1 VQTILVRNVSIGRR
15 SGLDVRVGPQTVL
28 EVGPGLASRA
38 GEDMLD
44 GAGGALIPGLHDHH
58 VHLRAV
64 VAARQSVDV
73 SGLARSADFDKAISS
88 AAANASPGA
97 SLRVIGWH
105 ETRTGSLDRYRL
117 DVLSGR
123 VPVRVQHRSGAL
135 WVLNSAE
142 LDRVGA
148 MSSVLPGI
156 ERGDQGEPTGRL
168 FRLDGWLRGRSSS
181 DDSVESFARGLRA
194 HADEC
199 AQFGVTGWTDA
210 TPDREPDDASEL
222 SRLAEAAVFRQRLV
236 LMTPPAGL
244 PVPLDEDGGLAGQL
258 EVGPAKIVL
267 DDTVLPSQ
275 HELADVI
282 RSVHGAGRAV
292 AIHCV
297 TASQLIVAVA
307 AFEIAGPADDRIG
320 CDRIE
325 HAGVVPPG
333 YARRL
338 ASLGLAV
345 VTQPGFIRTRGDDYL
360 REVAPAEQEWLYPAA
375 TLMRAGVKVAASTD
389 APFGPA
395 NPWQCIAS
403 AVTRECPDGQV
414 VGAAERVSPYRA
426 LRMFLAAPEDV
437 RRTRTVSPGQPAE
450 LCLLHVPLREALAG
464 LPVVPVRATLLRGL
478 MAKPLLAPS

>member
-123 VPVRVQHRSGAL
+123 VPVRVQHRSGGL

-236 LMTPPAGL
+236 LMTPRPAYLCRSTKMAGL
-244 PVPLDEDGGLAGQL
+244 RDSWRSARP
-258 EVGPAKIVL
+258 KSCWM
-267 DDTVLPSQ
+267 TPS
-275 HELADVI
+275 
-282 RSVHGAGRAV
+282 
-292 AIHCV
+292 
-297 TASQLIVAVA
+297 SQ
-307 AFEIAGPADDRIG
+307 
-320 CDRIE
+320 
-325 HAGVVPPG
+325 
-333 YARRL
+333 
-338 ASLGLAV
+338 
-345 VTQPGFIRTRGDDYL
+345 
-360 REVAPAEQEWLYPAA
+360 
-375 TLMRAGVKVAASTD
+375 ASTSL
-389 APFGPA
+389 PMSSGLCMGQGEPSRS
-395 NPWQCIAS
+395 IA
-403 AVTRECPDGQV
+403 
-414 VGAAERVSPYRA
+414 
-426 LRMFLAAPEDV
+426 
-437 RRTRTVSPGQPAE
+437 
-450 LCLLHVPLREALAG
+450 
-464 LPVVPVRATLLRGL
+464 
-478 MAKPLLAPS
+478 